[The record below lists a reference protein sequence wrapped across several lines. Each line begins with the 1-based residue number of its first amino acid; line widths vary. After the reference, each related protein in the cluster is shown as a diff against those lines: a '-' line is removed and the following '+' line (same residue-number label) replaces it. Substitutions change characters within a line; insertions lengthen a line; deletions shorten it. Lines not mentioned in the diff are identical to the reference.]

1 MHADAPT
8 VGRFFTEEEN
18 KKRQRLAI
26 IGATLIREV
35 FGGKNPIGEMIKINK
50 VSFQVIGVLPEK
62 GASAWMDQDDRVLIP
77 VNTAMRRLF
86 GKNYVDVI
94 DIEVDTAEHTA
105 QVQDQ
110 ALELMLA
117 RHRVALSQQQDA
129 FTIRN
134 MADIQAALTASTQ
147 VMTLLLSVIAAISLV
162 VGGIGIMN
170 IMLVSV
176 TERTKE
182 VGLRKAVGA
191 RSRDIL
197 TQFLVESVV
206 ISGVGG
212 VLGVILAW
220 LATVLLSLV
229 AGWATSITLS
239 SVLLSFIFS
248 AGIGVVFGLYP
259 ARKAALLAPIQALRY
274 E

>member
-1 MHADAPT
+1 
-8 VGRFFTEEEN
+8 
-18 KKRQRLAI
+18 
-26 IGATLIREV
+26 
-35 FGGKNPIGEMIKINK
+35 
-50 VSFQVIGVLPEK
+50 
-62 GASAWMDQDDRVLIP
+62 
-77 VNTAMRRLF
+77 
-86 GKNYVDVI
+86 
-94 DIEVDTAEHTA
+94 
-105 QVQDQ
+105 
-110 ALELMLA
+110 
-117 RHRVALSQQQDA
+117 
-129 FTIRN
+129 
-134 MADIQAALTASTQ
+134 
-147 VMTLLLSVIAAISLV
+147 
-162 VGGIGIMN
+162 
-170 IMLVSV
+170 MLVSV